1 MANLPESTLITV
13 ANLLPRLFQV
23 INLATETE
31 FNLFE
36 RYGETEETLPELE
49 ELNNAAERVRS
60 SYNRLYGLVLQVA
73 QTQPAA
79 SSTIID
85 LLYRSIEM
93 AVANADASE
102 ASVREV
108 KRSWNKP
115 MTNNNQIPDAQTRAR
130 NVARLREVCLKFDEL
145 NMLLAQANAQAEIEL
160 QNSPLYVRRR
170 QRVQKQLETEQAVLK
185 NG

>member
-36 RYGETEETLPELE
+36 RYGETEATLPELE

-102 ASVREV
+102 ATVREV
-108 KRSWNKP
+108 QRSWNLP
-115 MTNNNQIPDAQTRAR
+115 
-130 NVARLREVCLKFDEL
+130 
-145 NMLLAQANAQAEIEL
+145 
-160 QNSPLYVRRR
+160 
-170 QRVQKQLETEQAVLK
+170 
-185 NG
+185 